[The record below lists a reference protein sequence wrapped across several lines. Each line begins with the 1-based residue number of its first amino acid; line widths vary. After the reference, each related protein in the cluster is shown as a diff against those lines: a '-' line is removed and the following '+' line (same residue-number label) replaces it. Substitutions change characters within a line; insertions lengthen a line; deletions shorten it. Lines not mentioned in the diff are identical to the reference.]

1 MSLTNETLAAIRE
14 RAEKATGLSRHNN
27 AMTDRAALLA
37 EVERLRNELDMWRD
51 AEGRTARKM
60 NDATDRLDKV
70 RALADYWTSLADGD
84 KHYGRRILETLDGGD
99 Q

>member
-1 MSLTNETLAAIRE
+1 
-14 RAEKATGLSRHNN
+14 
-27 AMTDRAALLA
+27 
-37 EVERLRNELDMWRD
+37 
-51 AEGRTARKM
+51 M